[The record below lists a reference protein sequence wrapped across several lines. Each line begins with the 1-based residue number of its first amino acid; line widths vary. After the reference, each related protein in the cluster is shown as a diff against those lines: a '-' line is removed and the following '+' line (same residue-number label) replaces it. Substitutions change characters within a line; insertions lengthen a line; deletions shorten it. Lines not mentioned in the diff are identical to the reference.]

1 MATRFAFIIE
11 NSGAYG
17 VRRLAAA
24 LKAGA
29 SSRTPK
35 LRFLHKKSFLKNKIL
50 GDSSTSFFYRVVVLT
65 DEPALAKFLCAK
77 AGFT

>member
-1 MATRFAFIIE
+1 MGLLCQNARVALQFAFITE
-11 NSGAYG
+11 NCGSYG

-35 LRFLHKKSFLKNKIL
+35 LRFPIRNLSQKTRIWPIVARNFLW
-50 GDSSTSFFYRVVVLT
+50 VV
-65 DEPALAKFLCAK
+65 ALMV
-77 AGFT
+77 